1 MSIKKSEQIS
11 EAECAC
17 AIDESHGHHGCS
29 CGHEHGHESEGSLR
43 GNIIRIGLSAALV
56 VIAMFVPQP
65 FSLFLYV
72 AAYLT
77 AGGTVLTNAVKNT
90 LHGELFDENFL
101 MAIAT
106 VGAFAIGEFTEAV
119 AVMIFYEIGELFQ
132 DMAVARSRK
141 NIEGLMNIRPDYA
154 VLLNGTTETRIAPE
168 DAKVGD
174 IIIIKPGERVPLD
187 CTVLSGK
194 STVDASALTGES
206 VPQDVALNN
215 ALLNGSVN
223 LTGVLT
229 CQVTGVYSDSTVQK
243 ILSLVSDAGDKKA
256 NAEKLITRFSRIYT
270 PCVIGAA
277 VLIAAIP
284 PIFFGGVFSEWFYR
298 GLIFLVI
305 SCPCALV
312 ISIPVG
318 FFGGIGGGAK
328 NGILIKGGNVIDL
341 LYAPKTVILDKTG
354 TLTKG
359 SFELTEVQAASEVT
373 RDELFRA
380 AMLCERSSNHPIAV
394 SVRKACHGKDS
405 GEEILQYNE
414 VSGFGVTAKTIDAT
428 YAAGNAKL
436 MQKLNIALPAFAPCA
451 ATVLYVAKGGRY
463 LGRLLIADEMKESTP
478 SAIKEL
484 RSLGVE
490 KCYMLTGDN
499 DAIAKDIAQK
509 AGLDGYQAGLL
520 PQDKITAFE
529 KIAKETNGICMFAG
543 DGINDAPLLA
553 RADVGIAM
561 GGVGSDAAIEAAD
574 AVLMTDD
581 ISRIASAI
589 RIARGT
595 RRIIVQNIALAL
607 GVKLIVLA
615 VAAFGAVPMWLAIFA
630 DVGVALLAVANA
642 ARAVMIKA

>member
-1 MSIKKSEQIS
+1 MSIKKSKQIS

-17 AIDESHGHHGCS
+17 AIDESHEHHGCS

-56 VIAMFVPQP
+56 VIAMFVPRP

-206 VPQDVALNN
+206 VPQDVALDN

-354 TLTKG
+354 
-359 SFELTEVQAASEVT
+359 
-373 RDELFRA
+373 
-380 AMLCERSSNHPIAV
+380 
-394 SVRKACHGKDS
+394 
-405 GEEILQYNE
+405 
-414 VSGFGVTAKTIDAT
+414 
-428 YAAGNAKL
+428 
-436 MQKLNIALPAFAPCA
+436 
-451 ATVLYVAKGGRY
+451 
-463 LGRLLIADEMKESTP
+463 
-478 SAIKEL
+478 
-484 RSLGVE
+484 
-490 KCYMLTGDN
+490 
-499 DAIAKDIAQK
+499 
-509 AGLDGYQAGLL
+509 
-520 PQDKITAFE
+520 
-529 KIAKETNGICMFAG
+529 
-543 DGINDAPLLA
+543 
-553 RADVGIAM
+553 
-561 GGVGSDAAIEAAD
+561 
-574 AVLMTDD
+574 
-581 ISRIASAI
+581 
-589 RIARGT
+589 
-595 RRIIVQNIALAL
+595 
-607 GVKLIVLA
+607 
-615 VAAFGAVPMWLAIFA
+615 
-630 DVGVALLAVANA
+630 
-642 ARAVMIKA
+642 